1 MLRAV
6 LVVAFAL
13 GAIAAPGVSA
23 AGAIADA
30 RGVSAEGGYIDRNV
44 ARHDFD
50 GGNGGDGS
58 NG

>member
-13 GAIAAPGVSA
+13 GAIAASGVSTA
-23 AGAIADA
+23 
-30 RGVSAEGGYIDRNV
+30 VYAEGGHIDRNV

>member
-1 MLRAV
+1 MTRR
-6 LVVAFAL
+6 F
-13 GAIAAPGVSA
+13 
-23 AGAIADA
+23 ADA
-30 RGVSAEGGYIDRNV
+30 PVVYAEGGYIDRNV